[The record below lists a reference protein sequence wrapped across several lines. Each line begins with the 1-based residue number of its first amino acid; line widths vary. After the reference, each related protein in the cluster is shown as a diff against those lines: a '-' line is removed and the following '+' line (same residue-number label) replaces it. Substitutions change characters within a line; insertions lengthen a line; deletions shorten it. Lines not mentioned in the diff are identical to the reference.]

1 MFADCKR
8 QTLRSLVFIY
18 SNLVL
23 NYVLRHTENLSLF
36 KYTIGY
42 LIVSIFIENALTYL
56 EHTFEDFETYEPY
69 FTPELPSVLLL
80 SIKGNGKQFFNKGQ
94 YIDNVIFLLVD

>member
-18 SNLVL
+18 LNLLL
-23 NYVLRHTENLSLF
+23 NYVLRHSENLSLF

-42 LIVSIFIENALTYL
+42 LIVSIFIENAKTYL
-56 EHTFEDFETYEPY
+56 EHTFVDFETYEPY
-69 FTPELPSVLLL
+69 STPELPSVLLL
-80 SIKGNGKQFFNKGQ
+80 SIEGKGET
-94 YIDNVIFLLVD
+94 VL